1 MQNGKMCP
9 ITPSSFLLPLLF
21 PFSLPP
27 WSPRKFMADASQA
40 EFSRDGNPL
49 YHPNHTPI
57 KLPAHIMDGDLDI
70 KIPEYST
77 NHLRDEGNTTLP
89 TPSSQTQTEACPVPN
104 STGTG
109 IRPHENGIR
118 EEPTLKS
125 GDEAQGNGIRE
136 SSTVRGMEK
145 PELSNVNIQ
154 ASSVIETRTKQ

>member
-1 MQNGKMCP
+1 
-9 ITPSSFLLPLLF
+9 
-21 PFSLPP
+21 
-27 WSPRKFMADASQA
+27 
-40 EFSRDGNPL
+40 
-49 YHPNHTPI
+49 
-57 KLPAHIMDGDLDI
+57 MDGDLDI

-89 TPSSQTQTEACPVPN
+89 GPSSQTQTEACPVPN

-145 PELSNVNIQ
+145 PKLSNVNIQ